1 MSAKFFTEGTTDN
14 PARPTP
20 HKVVDVKQYVY
31 TTILLIT
38 MLGAII
44 TIWLAVSQNDHLWI
58 MHLTLQTVG
67 VLLCGYFLVKV
78 QNIANVEP
86 CEKYMAASC
95 LGYTYAWDILNIIF
109 ARFPDDTV
117 ARQNSVHMIGI
128 ALLVMGLRHRN
139 MIPAAVSL
147 FSLHTGL
154 TWANLGLFGWQGD
167 YGARIASDLTSLV
180 LVLVI
185 SLLATYANTLTDV
198 QNRNEAIETIALT
211 DHLTQLPNRRAL
223 QMMLEE
229 HPDVSV
235 ALIDIDNFKR
245 VNDTYGHNHGD
256 TVLID
261 VAHHLASAAQH
272 IGHVGR
278 WGGEEF
284 LIVMPE
290 ASRAQTLVTCERAR
304 QYVQDRT
311 GNPVVT
317 ISIGLAT
324 RRPDETA
331 DQLLHRCDELMYDA
345 KRSSK
350 NCVRTDTSRPI
361 ADLTQSAS
369 SASPTTKSEQPQNDV
384 NLRA

>member
-1 MSAKFFTEGTTDN
+1 MSAKFFHEGTTDT

-20 HKVVDVKQYVY
+20 QKILDVKQYVY

-38 MLGAII
+38 MLAAII

-58 MHLTLQTVG
+58 MHLLLQTTG
-67 VLLCGYFLVKV
+67 VLLCGFFLVKV

-86 CEKYMAASC
+86 CEKYMAAGC
-95 LGYTYAWDILNIIF
+95 LGYTYAWDILNIVF

-117 ARQNSVHMIGI
+117 ARQNSIHMIGI
-128 ALLVMGLRHRN
+128 ALLVMGLRSRN
-139 MIPAAVSL
+139 MLPAAISL

-154 TWANLGLFGWQGD
+154 TWANLALFGWQGD

-185 SLLATYANTLTDV
+185 SLLATYATTLTDSET
-198 QNRNEAIETIALT
+198 RSEAMQTMALT
-211 DHLTQLPNRRAL
+211 DHLTKLPNRRAL
-223 QMMLEE
+223 HMMLEE

-245 VNDTYGHNHGD
+245 INDTFGHSHGD
-256 TVLID
+256 TVL
-261 VAHHLASAAQH
+261 VAVANHLASAAQR

-290 ASRAQTLVTCERAR
+290 ASRTQALITCERAR
-304 QYVQDRT
+304 QNVQNRT
-311 GNPVVT
+311 HNPQVT
-317 ISIGLAT
+317 ISIGVAT
-324 RRPDETA
+324 RRPDETP

-361 ADLTQSAS
+361 ADLTDPT
-369 SASPTTKSEQPQNDV
+369 PTTTAPSTQSDKDLDLP
-384 NLRA
+384 A